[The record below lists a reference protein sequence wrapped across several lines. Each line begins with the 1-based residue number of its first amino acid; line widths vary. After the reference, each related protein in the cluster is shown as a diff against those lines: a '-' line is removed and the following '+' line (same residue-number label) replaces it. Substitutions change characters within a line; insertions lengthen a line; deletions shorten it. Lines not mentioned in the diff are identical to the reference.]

1 MSRTDPALPG
11 AEPFQPYRRPLA
23 VAVAQGATAV
33 MGGRRSLRPS
43 PYLVFG
49 TLFWVLMTA
58 AAWRVPVCCD
68 FGQHAA
74 VVERLKADLLDPAHP
89 MAAAPGDGSAYYSPY
104 AVLQGLIA
112 KVTGLA
118 GWQVVKLSGAVN
130 LLVLL
135 TGIGRFVK
143 ALTPSR
149 WAPLLALACM
159 VLLWGTKMAWWSGYL
174 GLMSMTGHLPFPSTF
189 AIGLAFWA
197 WALTARLA
205 RDGGPLLAYAGLG
218 ALCGLILLIH
228 PISSVAAM
236 IGVVAFVLGWGLR
249 AAPER
254 SRRPALGWALAAL
267 TAALVILTWPYYS
280 VFALLGDSSVDGIH
294 RQLYDAMPER
304 FWLAFLGLPALVARW
319 RRDRRDPLV
328 LMFVLGAA
336 TIAYGWVS
344 GHYTYGRIMGL
355 TLIPLQ
361 FALAVEL
368 AGPRPWT
375 WGRRVL
381 ATLCGAGLALSFL
394 SVQAGAVV
402 PRALDPVGFDQPP
415 RWPSYDWA
423 ARHIAPGEVVLTD
436 SYRATRSLPGY
447 GPNLVAPA
455 WPDASMAETERAR
468 RSQAVRRYL
477 SAGST
482 PAERAAVVRRFGV
495 RWLLLTPQQ
504 RAPREAVVVAWGPH
518 TGEVLARVG

>member
-1 MSRTDPALPG
+1 
-11 AEPFQPYRRPLA
+11 
-23 VAVAQGATAV
+23 
-33 MGGRRSLRPS
+33 MGGLRSLRPS
-43 PYLVFG
+43 PFLVFG
-49 TLFWVLMTA
+49 TLFWVLMSA
-58 AAWRVPVCCD
+58 AAWRVPICCD

-104 AVLQGLIA
+104 AVLQGLFA

-118 GWQVVKLSGAVN
+118 GWQVVKLSGPLN

-135 TGIGRFVK
+135 TGLNRFVK

-205 RDGGPLLAYAGLG
+205 RTSGSLLPYAGLG

-228 PISSVAAM
+228 PISSVAAV
-236 IGVVAFVLGWGLR
+236 IGVVSFLLGRVRRSQVRRMAPRWG
-249 AAPER
+249 
-254 SRRPALGWALAAL
+254 LAAL
-267 TAALVILTWPYYS
+267 TAAAVVLLWPYYS
-280 VFALLGDSSVDGIH
+280 VLSLVGDSSVDGIH
-294 RQLYDAMPER
+294 RQLYEAMPER
-304 FWLAFLGLPALVARW
+304 FWLAIIGLPALALRW
-319 RRDRRDPLV
+319 WRDRRDPLV
-328 LMFVLGAA
+328 LMFVLGCL

-368 AGPRPWT
+368 TQARPWT

-381 ATLCGAGLALSFL
+381 AAACGAGLALSFF

-402 PRALDPVGFDQPP
+402 PRAWDPVGFDQPP

-423 ARHIAPGEVVLTD
+423 AERIAPGEVVLTN

-447 GPNLVAPA
+447 GPNLLAPA

-468 RSQAVRRYL
+468 RSKAVARYL
-477 SAGST
+477 APGST
-482 PAERAAVVRRFGV
+482 PAERAAVVRQFGV
-495 RWLLLTPQQ
+495 RWLLLSPDQ
-504 RAPREAVVVAWGPH
+504 RVPREARVVAWGPR
-518 TGEVLARVG
+518 TGEVLARVD